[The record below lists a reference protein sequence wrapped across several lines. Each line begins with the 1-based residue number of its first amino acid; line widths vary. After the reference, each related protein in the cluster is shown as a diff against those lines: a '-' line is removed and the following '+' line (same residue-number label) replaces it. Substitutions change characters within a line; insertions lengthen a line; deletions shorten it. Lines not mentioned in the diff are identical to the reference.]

1 VKQRPGLEASQ
12 ARDLPARDR
21 RGCPNGTIPAMEL
34 IFVEKLSHA
43 LSATAILLTLRRNA
57 RALGSLLRSYRAR
70 PSLPPSTSSS
80 SSSLHLSPSPP
91 ALPSPND
98 ASDARARLLLA
109 QRRYHWKKD
118 AIDIRPSAGAIS
130 AATVPGENRKETKGN
145 DERRPPPNSPGRGE
159 GSRPLAVTRKTAPI
173 RRDND
178 KVH

>member
-80 SSSLHLSPSPP
+80 SSSLHLSPSP
-91 ALPSPND
+91 LPSRRRMMPPMRARGCYSRNGGIIGKRMRLISGLPLAQSRRLPCPAKTEKKRKGTTND
-98 ASDARARLLLA
+98 A
-109 QRRYHWKKD
+109 
-118 AIDIRPSAGAIS
+118 
-130 AATVPGENRKETKGN
+130 
-145 DERRPPPNSPGRGE
+145 PPPILPVEGKGLGRW
-159 GSRPLAVTRKTAPI
+159 P
-173 RRDND
+173 
-178 KVH
+178 